1 MIQKS
6 SGGWKYTSTFS
17 KEKFGL
23 ILLAAMN
30 QAVMFRESV
39 RAPIRL
45 DTTHLLSAKLDSRL
59 HQIVVT
65 SDAVAVVWDFMA
77 LSD

>member
-1 MIQKS
+1 
-6 SGGWKYTSTFS
+6 
-17 KEKFGL
+17 
-23 ILLAAMN
+23 MN